1 MDYEAPPMPCG
12 CILLLLVF
20 SHSVMS
26 DSFETPWTAA
36 HQAPLSMGFPRQE
49 YCSGLPFLS
58 PEHLPHPGIEP
69 KPPESPAWQED
80 SLLLSHPGT
89 PPPATHTSHIAG
101 P

>member
-49 YCSGLPFLS
+49 YCSGLPFLF
-58 PEHLPHPGIEP
+58 
-69 KPPESPAWQED
+69 
-80 SLLLSHPGT
+80 T
-89 PPPATHTSHIAG
+89 YRHTFKGFPSMLK
-101 P
+101 